1 MRSGAPF
8 RELWKSRLASPGAHF
23 PYKVRDFIRTHHV
36 PVLEYPH
43 LETTD
48 EVLRQ
53 RRRYFGEYMLFA
65 TAIVELDG
73 RIVLVQQHYG
83 RHLDGGYWKTPGGG
97 VGKDEPIPAAI
108 RREVKEETNLDVELL
123 GPAAV
128 IKTGRRAPTEG
139 TIDAYVVVFAAQAAG
154 GDLQPGDPGEI
165 AAVCLSTV
173 QEVEEFIA
181 EGVFGGSQPYFRAGE
196 IECVRRWA
204 ADRGMV
210 SRLRARSG
218 PAAAVSPVAFD
229 RPVRL
234 EVYRRLL
241 SDGHAPAAAEIGGR
255 LAFSTADGEAALR
268 RLADGRMLV
277 LRPGTTEVLMA
288 NPLSAIPT
296 SFRVETPR
304 GAWWGNCI
312 WDALGIPA
320 MLRTD
325 ARVVTRCPDCD
336 EPLTL
341 SLEGGRLL
349 EPTGVIHFQVPATR
363 WWDDIVFT

>member
-23 PYKVRDFIRTHHV
+23 PYKVRDFIRMHHV

-48 EVLRQ
+48 EVVRQ

-255 LAFSTADGEAALR
+255 LAFSTADVEAALR

-304 GAWWGNCI
+304 GPGGATASGMPWESPRCFG
-312 WDALGIPA
+312 
-320 MLRTD
+320 RT
-325 ARVVTRCPDCD
+325 P
-336 EPLTL
+336 
-341 SLEGGRLL
+341 G
-349 EPTGVIHFQVPATR
+349 
-363 WWDDIVFT
+363 W

>member
-1 MRSGAPF
+1 
-8 RELWKSRLASPGAHF
+8 
-23 PYKVRDFIRTHHV
+23 
-36 PVLEYPH
+36 
-43 LETTD
+43 
-48 EVLRQ
+48 
-53 RRRYFGEYMLFA
+53 
-65 TAIVELDG
+65 
-73 RIVLVQQHYG
+73 
-83 RHLDGGYWKTPGGG
+83 
-97 VGKDEPIPAAI
+97 
-108 RREVKEETNLDVELL
+108 
-123 GPAAV
+123 
-128 IKTGRRAPTEG
+128 
-139 TIDAYVVVFAAQAAG
+139 
-154 GDLQPGDPGEI
+154 
-165 AAVCLSTV
+165 
-173 QEVEEFIA
+173 
-181 EGVFGGSQPYFRAGE
+181 
-196 IECVRRWA
+196 
-204 ADRGMV
+204 V